1 MENICSVCAKEPGS
15 HSFTYLCKTNKTELF
30 EYVFY
35 TCVGEAKKYKDA
47 EGIVEHYTKCLNL
60 MNPDKWIWVINAD
73 GISAK
78 HYTELK
84 TIKRLALLVKNYGK
98 VENIFVVNA
107 PGLLDIV
114 LKIVKPILDKETFGK
129 IKVIKQDNL
138 IKKIDLSPDDKNT
151 LNNMLI
157 RKYDI

>member
-15 HSFTYLCKTNKTELF
+15 HSFTYLCKTNKADLF

-84 TIKRLALLVKNYGK
+84 TIKRLALLVKEYGK

-151 LNNMLI
+151 LNNMLT
-157 RKYDI
+157 RKYDV

>member
-1 MENICSVCAKEPGS
+1 MENICSVCAQEPGS
-15 HSFTYLCKTNKTELF
+15 HSFTYLCKTNKEGLF

-35 TCVGEAKKYKDA
+35 TCIGEAKKYRDA
-47 EGIVEHYTKCLNL
+47 EGILEHYTKCLNL

-84 TIKRLALLVKNYGK
+84 TIKKLAHLVKDYGK

-114 LKIVKPILDKETFGK
+114 LKVVKPILDKETFGK
-129 IKVIKQDNL
+129 IKVIKQDKL
-138 IKKIDLSPDDKNT
+138 IKNIDLSDENKHT
-151 LNNMLI
+151 LNSMLTP
-157 RKYDI
+157 KYDV

>member
-35 TCVGEAKKYKDA
+35 TCIGEAKKYKDA
-47 EGIVEHYTKCLNL
+47 EGIVEHYSKCLNL
-60 MNPDKWIWVINAD
+60 MKPDKWIWVINAD

-84 TIKRLALLVKNYGK
+84 TIKRLALLVKEYGK

-129 IKVIKQDNL
+129 IKVIKQDSL

-151 LNNMLI
+151 LNNMLT